1 MREVMRV
8 EIKNTNGPA
17 MVRAPEAVGRHTA
30 AHGHFG
36 RKELAWERLD
46 ATNRWLANARNT

>member
-1 MREVMRV
+1 MRV

-17 MVRAPEAVGRHTA
+17 MVRAPEAVGRHIA
-30 AHGHFG
+30 AHGHLG

-46 ATNRWLANARNT
+46 ATNRLLAIARNS